1 MNPPLSRTAAPASLS
16 PTEFDR
22 VAKIAHREAGL
33 SLSEAKRA
41 MIASRLTRRL
51 RATGLAD
58 FSAYLALLESQD
70 GEDERQ
76 HLISALTTNVT
87 NFFRENHHFQTLESD
102 VLPKLATRAKA
113 GQRVRIWSA
122 GCSTGQEPYSIA
134 MSVLRVIPDAGRL
147 DIRVLATDIDATV
160 LAVAK
165 NGCYPLQ
172 QLEAVDPALKRQ
184 FFSETPG
191 GDLEVAEN
199 LRALISFRQLNLIG
213 PWPVR
218 GPFDVI
224 FCRNVVIYFD
234 ADTQA
239 ALWPKF
245 HQVLAPSGMLFIGHS
260 ERLDPETTERFS
272 SAGVTT
278 YRKPDDTAGRQTGGA
293 NAWH

>member
-1 MNPPLSRTAAPASLS
+1 MNPLSRTASPATLS
-16 PTEFDR
+16 AAEFDR
-22 VAKIAHREAGL
+22 IAKIAHREAGL

-51 RATGLAD
+51 RATGAGD
-58 FSAYLALLESQD
+58 FGAYLALLESEV

-87 NFFRENHHFQTLESD
+87 NFFRENHHFRTLETE
-102 VLPKLATRAKA
+102 VLPRLAPRAKA
-113 GQRVRIWSA
+113 GQRIRIWSA

-134 MSVLRVIPDAGRL
+134 MSVLRVVPDAARL
-147 DIRVLATDIDATV
+147 DIRILATDIDATV
-160 LAVAK
+160 LATAK
-165 NGCYPLQ
+165 NGCYPAQ
-172 QLEAVDPALKRQ
+172 QLEAVEPALKRQ
-184 FFSETPG
+184 FFSKTLG
-191 GDLEVAEN
+191 GDLEVAET
-199 LRALISFRQLNLIG
+199 LRALVSFRQLNLIG

-239 ALWPKF
+239 ALWPRF
-245 HQVLAPSGMLFIGHS
+245 HQVLAPGGMLFIGHS
-260 ERLDPETTERFS
+260 ERLDPQTTERFS

-278 YRKPDDTAGRQTGGA
+278 YRKPDDTAGRQAGGA
-293 NAWH
+293 IPWH

>member
-1 MNPPLSRTAAPASLS
+1 MSLPLARTSNPASLA
-16 PTEFDR
+16 PAEFDR

-58 FSAYLALLESQD
+58 FAAYLAFLESAE

-87 NFFRENHHFQTLESD
+87 SFFRENHHFLTLETD
-102 VLPKLATRAKA
+102 VLPKLASRAQS

-134 MSVLRVIPDAGRL
+134 MSVLRAIPDAARL
-147 DIRVLATDIDATV
+147 DIRILATDIDATV
-160 LAVAK
+160 LAAAQT
-165 NGCYPLQ
+165 GLYASQ
-172 QLEAVDPALKRQ
+172 QLDTLDQALRRQ
-184 FFSETPG
+184 FFSETSSG
-191 GDLEVAEN
+191 EFEVTDH
-199 LRALISFRQLNLIG
+199 LRSLISFRQLNLIG
-213 PWPVR
+213 AWPVR

-234 ADTQA
+234 SVTQA
-239 ALWPKF
+239 GLWPRF
-245 HQVLAPSGMLFIGHS
+245 HQVLAPGGTLFIGHS
-260 ERLDPETTERFS
+260 ERLDAETTERFVS
-272 SAGVTT
+272 VGVTT
-278 YRKPDDTAGRQTGGA
+278 YRKPDELAGRQTGGA
-293 NAWH
+293 NPWH

>member
-1 MNPPLSRTAAPASLS
+1 MSLPLSRTAAPASLS
-16 PTEFDR
+16 SAEFDR

-58 FSAYLALLESQD
+58 FAAYLALLESEH
-70 GEDERQ
+70 GKDERQ

-87 NFFRENHHFQTLESD
+87 NFFRENHHFQTLESEI
-102 VLPKLATRAKA
+102 LPMLATRAQA

-134 MSVLRVIPDAGRL
+134 MSVLRTVPDAARL
-147 DIRVLATDIDATV
+147 DIRILATDIDATV

-165 NGCYPLQ
+165 NGRYPAQ

-184 FFSETPG
+184 FFASAPG
-191 GDLEVAEN
+191 GDLEAGDT
-199 LRALISFRQLNLIG
+199 LRGLISFRHLNLIG

-234 ADTQA
+234 AETQA
-239 ALWPKF
+239 SLWPRF
-245 HQVLAPSGMLFIGHS
+245 HHVLAPGGTLFIGHS
-260 ERLDPETTERFS
+260 ERLDPQTTERFL

-278 YRKPDDTAGRQTGGA
+278 YRKPDDVAGGQAGGA
-293 NAWH
+293 IPWH